1 MEVVAEVE
9 EAEVAE
15 VDVGEEEETGKRP
28 DLNLTLRI
36 LANTLTRKR
45 GSNYLKKRWSFPGRP
60 GRRIHPRRG
69 KSTHSRV

>member
-1 MEVVAEVE
+1 MRKWTRSSLGTNGPKAAVEVVVEVE

-36 LANTLTRKR
+36 LVNTLIREL
-45 GSNYLKKRWSFPGRP
+45 GSNCLQNR
-60 GRRIHPRRG
+60 
-69 KSTHSRV
+69 